1 MVRFDPELSRESVF
15 HLDEHPPQGMAPGP
29 CGMGPTGGET
39 IHSMHVWVFQNV
51 VGGVALASG
60 DSREQPEF
68 TAAGGEHRWRVP
80 TSRDPRSKEFT
91 LDQPAAVV
99 GIAIVGDGDR
109 TEVREWS
116 QAVTI
121 VRESHFP
128 GRTPPPP
135 N

>member
-15 HLDEHPPQGMAPGP
+15 HLDEHPAQGMAPGP

-51 VGGVALASG
+51 VGGVALAS
-60 DSREQPEF
+60 
-68 TAAGGEHRWRVP
+68 
-80 TSRDPRSKEFT
+80 
-91 LDQPAAVV
+91 
-99 GIAIVGDGDR
+99 VGDGDH

-121 VRESHFP
+121 VPESQFP